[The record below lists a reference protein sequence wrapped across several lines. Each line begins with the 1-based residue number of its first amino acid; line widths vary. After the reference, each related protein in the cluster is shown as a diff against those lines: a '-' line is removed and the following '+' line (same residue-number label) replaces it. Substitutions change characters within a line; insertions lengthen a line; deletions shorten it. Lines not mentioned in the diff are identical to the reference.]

1 MSGALRKMG
10 VYLGLVED
18 GERYNARYDDELDDG
33 YDDYEDEAVDGE
45 SHETESVPPSSSSE
59 EQVGTVSKF
68 PDRRG
73 VTASPEV
80 TELARITTV
89 HPRSYNEARVIG
101 EHFRDGTP
109 VIMNLTEMDHADA
122 KRLVDFASKPDLLLP
137 WVDRAD
143 HHQGV
148 PGLPAERDAGRGG
161 EGEDRRGRVLQPELT
176 PGFPGLLHSC
186 LTMTALLLVLSV
198 LSWVLLAFFLMLVA
212 RFVLSLIV
220 MFAPQ
225 WHPKGPMLLLFEL
238 IYSVTDPFLRPL
250 RRILPPIGAG
260 GIRIDL
266 SMLMLFVLV
275 SLAMS
280 INSTAIR
287 SL

>member
-18 GERYNARYDDELDDG
+18 GERYNARYDDE
-33 YDDYEDEAVDGE
+33 YDDVDEYEDEAVDGE
-45 SHETESVPPSSSSE
+45 SHETEPVPARSSSSE

-122 KRLVDFASKPDLLLP
+122 KRLVDFAAGLIFCCRGSIERITTKVFLVCPPNVTLAAEEKEKIA
-137 WVDRAD
+137 AD
-143 HHQGV
+143 
-148 PGLPAERDAGRGG
+148 
-161 EGEDRRGRVLQPELT
+161 
-176 PGFPGLLHSC
+176 GFYNQS
-186 LTMTALLLVLSV
+186 
-198 LSWVLLAFFLMLVA
+198 
-212 RFVLSLIV
+212 
-220 MFAPQ
+220 
-225 WHPKGPMLLLFEL
+225 
-238 IYSVTDPFLRPL
+238 
-250 RRILPPIGAG
+250 
-260 GIRIDL
+260 
-266 SMLMLFVLV
+266 
-275 SLAMS
+275 
-280 INSTAIR
+280 
-287 SL
+287 

>member
-45 SHETESVPPSSSSE
+45 SHETESVPARSSSSE

-122 KRLVDFASKPDLLLP
+122 KRLVDFAAGLIFCCRGSIERITTKVFLVCPPNVTLAAEEKEKIA
-137 WVDRAD
+137 AD
-143 HHQGV
+143 
-148 PGLPAERDAGRGG
+148 
-161 EGEDRRGRVLQPELT
+161 
-176 PGFPGLLHSC
+176 GFYNQS
-186 LTMTALLLVLSV
+186 
-198 LSWVLLAFFLMLVA
+198 
-212 RFVLSLIV
+212 
-220 MFAPQ
+220 
-225 WHPKGPMLLLFEL
+225 
-238 IYSVTDPFLRPL
+238 
-250 RRILPPIGAG
+250 
-260 GIRIDL
+260 
-266 SMLMLFVLV
+266 
-275 SLAMS
+275 
-280 INSTAIR
+280 
-287 SL
+287 